1 MDVKKLIF
9 DLYKDDVIISKEFKR
24 HVKEKFN
31 LDSREAHD
39 IFVMIAN
46 YQIKKY
52 GKGLEVD
59 DGMYY
64 IPREDIEHARVNSNS
79 RKYNRRNKGRWFRW
93 GYGIISWFQ
102 FYQRRCW

>member
-39 IFVMIAN
+39 IFVMISN

-52 GKGLEVD
+52 GKGLEVNQD
-59 DGMYY
+59 VYY
-64 IPREDIEHARVNSNS
+64 LPREDIESARKNWHS
-79 RKYNRRNKGRWFRW
+79 RRYKKINK
-93 GYGIISWFQ
+93 
-102 FYQRRCW
+102 

>member
-24 HVKEKFN
+24 HIKEKFN
-31 LDSREAHD
+31 LDSRTIHD
-39 IFVMIAN
+39 IFVKIAN

-59 DGMYY
+59 QGMCF
-64 IPREDIEHARVNSNS
+64 ISRDDIEHARVNSNS
-79 RKYNRRNKGRWFRW
+79 RRYNRT
-93 GYGIISWFQ
+93 
-102 FYQRRCW
+102 RR

>member
-1 MDVKKLIF
+1 MDVKRLIF

-31 LDSREAHD
+31 LDSRTIHD
-39 IFVMIAN
+39 IFVKIAN

-59 DGMYY
+59 QGMYFM
-64 IPREDIEHARVNSNS
+64 PREDIEHARVNSNS
-79 RKYNRRNKGRWFRW
+79 RRYYRKRR
-93 GYGIISWFQ
+93 
-102 FYQRRCW
+102 